1 MKEIA
6 LLGATA
12 SGKSALAVELA
23 QKHDAN
29 ILSLDSLSIYKEVD
43 IVSAKPTKNQR
54 KKIKH
59 FGIDV
64 LYIDSYFSAATFF
77 DLYKEAKSQSLKDKK
92 NLIIVGGTGFYLK
105 SMMAGLS
112 AKLSISDKTK
122 KEVEKT
128 LKNLSHAYIFIEKN
142 DPEYAA
148 KISSNDRYRIQ
159 KWYEIYH
166 EKKVVATV
174 YFKQN
179 QREPIIKDLT
189 VFEIEIDR
197 RTLTD
202 RIKFRT
208 EQMIK
213 EGLID
218 EVFYLE
224 KKYTRIPN
232 PMKAIGIKESLDYLD
247 GKMSLTS
254 LKEQIEIHTLQLA
267 KRQSTFNASQFPQK
281 IKLLKD
287 DLIKNI
293 DNYFNEYIN
302 IGKIKL

>member
-23 QKHDAN
+23 QKHNAN

-59 FGIDV
+59 FGIDI

-128 LKNLSHAYIFIEKN
+128 LKNLFDAYIFIEKN

-166 EKKVVATV
+166 EKKVVATE

-179 QREPIIKDLT
+179 QREPIIKDLA

-197 RTLTD
+197 RTLAD
-202 RIKFRT
+202 RIKSRT

-232 PMKAIGIKESLDYLD
+232 PMKAIGIKETLDYLD